1 MKDRNEIYKAAMSF
15 AKRALGSR
23 DKAAGF
29 QNTSHCIVEPFEAD
43 YIRMGAQ
50 VALGLT
56 ESGSACPDAM
66 ETPSSHIARVVA
78 DQAVKNG
85 EAQ

>member
-1 MKDRNEIYKAAMSF
+1 MKTHSEIYKAAMSF
-15 AKRALGSR
+15 AKRTLGSR

-29 QNTSHCIVEPFEAD
+29 QNTGHNIVEPFEAD
-43 YIRMGAQ
+43 HIRMDAQ
-50 VALGLT
+50 AALGLT

-66 ETPSSHIARVVA
+66 ETPSSHIAKVVA